1 MNAIRIC
8 VGIARALWRA
18 ACKPA
23 DVVARSLHAIRYAR
37 RSRQDSWLGGLQQ
50 SVPVIST
57 QTFKSASP
65 LATPMSVRFWLIVL
79 PLLAFSVSIL
89 PAQGKKDPELQRIY
103 KQMDEREKTFRSFT
117 AKVSQKEYTAV
128 LKEFTIPERGEFYY
142 KRAKDGTALLR
153 LEFTS
158 PGKKILT
165 IKNSVATVYQ
175 PDINEAQIKN
185 LGKDQDL
192 AEYLAIG
199 LSQSPAKLEKSF
211 DISYKGSETVNG
223 ASCDI
228 LIFKPKLSSIAK
240 YFSSMTVWYKKS
252 DGIPIQNK
260 KEEPNGNYVL
270 MNFSDEKLNVNV
282 PNSKFD
288 QKLNG
293 VKIQEF

>member
-8 VGIARALWRA
+8 V
-18 ACKPA
+18 
-23 DVVARSLHAIRYAR
+23 AIG
-37 RSRQDSWLGGLQQ
+37 S
-50 SVPVIST
+50 PV
-57 QTFKSASP
+57 
-65 LATPMSVRFWLIVL
+65 SVRFWMIVL
-79 PLLAFSVSIL
+79 SLLALSACIL
-89 PAQGKKDPELQRIY
+89 QAQGKKDPELQRIY

-128 LKEFTIPERGEFYY
+128 LKEFSTPETGEFYY

-158 PGKKILT
+158 PGRKILT
-165 IKNSVATVYQ
+165 IKNGVATVYQ
-175 PDINEAQIKN
+175 PDINEAQTKN
-185 LGKDQDL
+185 LGKDQDI

-223 ASCDI
+223 APCDV
-228 LIFKPKLSSIAK
+228 LVFKPKLASIAK

-252 DGIPIQNK
+252 DGVPIQNK

-270 MNFSDEKLNVNV
+270 MNFSFEKLNVNI

-288 QKLNG
+288 QNLPSS
-293 VKIQEF
+293 VKKQEF